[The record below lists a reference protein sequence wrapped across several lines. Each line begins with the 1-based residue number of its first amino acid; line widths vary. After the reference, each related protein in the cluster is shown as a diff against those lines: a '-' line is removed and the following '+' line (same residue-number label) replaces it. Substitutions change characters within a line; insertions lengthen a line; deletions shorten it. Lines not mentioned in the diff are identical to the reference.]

1 MKHQYKLI
9 IILLLF
15 IQTLSASSDLKKV
28 TLQLSW
34 FDQFQFAGYYIAKE
48 KGFYKEL
55 GLDVEIK
62 PFQFG
67 INIPQE
73 VDNGTIDFAIGRETL
88 ILERASNKNIVA
100 LYALFQTSPLILL
113 STKESKIN
121 AISDFRNKKVMITID
136 DASEVSLK
144 SMLTSQ
150 KIELNDLNFL
160 QHTHNIND
168 LITNKTDVI
177 SAYISKAPFILQEKG
192 IGYNVFEPKE
202 YGFDM
207 YSDLLYTNKQLIS
220 NEPDLVKAFKQASLK
235 GWEYAYSNIEESAQL
250 IYDKYNTQDLSKD
263 ELIFEGKELK
273 KLSFYNTHTLGNID
287 KSKIKRISDL
297 YNIIGL
303 LHNRIN
309 LTEFVYDDYL
319 NEIMFTEEEKRYLK
333 NKKSLTIANLTT
345 FPPFNFYENG
355 QPKGYT
361 VDYLRLVGKYTGMDI
376 EFISNKSWNEYLN
389 MLKNKEIDLI
399 PHVAVTKA
407 RKEYLDFTSFNHIE
421 YITGIAIDKDS
432 SIKSIRDLKDKVTAV
447 TKNSF
452 LHSYL
457 KNKLPSYSLFV
468 VDSTYDGVEA
478 VSSGNADAVI
488 GSLPSLDH
496 YIQKNWLTNIQ
507 TIIVNDLEQSS
518 IVLPMAVSKGNGVL
532 KSILEKVDYAISYS
546 EIVTL
551 KEKWMTSS
559 SKSQGKN
566 NLSKEELTYLKQ
578 KKKILMCVL
587 PDWLPFEQIDKNGD
601 HNGIGADLMKIV
613 STYID
618 TPIELL
624 PTNEWAESLQN
635 IRDRKCDILPVA
647 MNIPSR
653 REYMNF
659 TKPYV
664 KEPFV
669 IATKNDQLFI
679 KDSKILSNKK
689 VGIVKNYAFIE
700 VLKNRNPDIQIVNV
714 KNTKEG
720 LDRVSSGEL
729 FGYIDTMPTIGYA
742 IQKYSV
748 FDLKIAGKLEFD
760 MELSIASRNDEVLLN
775 SIMQKALN
783 SITQENKRTI
793 IGKWIEIKVA
803 QEFDYSLLWKFL
815 LVFLLIILAISYKH
829 YMTNKSVNE
838 MTELIDSTIEAI
850 LISKKGICTDVN
862 KSALIMFELD
872 SKNELI
878 GMKLSDIILE
888 ESCKLSKQRMLEDI
902 DDPHEAVI
910 LKKNAEK
917 FPALIR
923 SYKLKGINAMATS
936 LIDITHLKELESQ
949 SKMASMGEM
958 IGNIAHQWRQPLSV
972 ISTAATGIVVQK
984 EYGLLDDI
992 KLIETCNT
1000 INENA
1005 QYLSQ
1010 TIDDFRNFIKGDRT
1024 KKIFNLKDTIDSFL
1038 NLVEGSIKTHNI
1050 QVIKDIQEDIKIDSF
1065 ENEIIQCL
1073 INLFN
1078 NSKDALNENYT
1089 SSENKLVFIRTS
1101 IENNNALVKIQDNGG
1116 GIDKGILPKIFE
1128 PYFTTKHTSQGT
1140 GLGLHMTYN
1149 LIVNGMSGSIEAN
1162 NVVFTYETNNYE
1174 GAEFTIAIPLV

>member
-1 MKHQYKLI
+1 M
-9 IILLLF
+9 
-15 IQTLSASSDLKKV
+15 
-28 TLQLSW
+28 
-34 FDQFQFAGYYIAKE
+34 
-48 KGFYKEL
+48 
-55 GLDVEIK
+55 EIK

-67 INIPQE
+67 IDIPKE
-73 VDNGTIDFAIGRETL
+73 VDNNTIDFAIGRETL
-88 ILERASNKNIVA
+88 ILERAANQNIVA

-113 STKESKIN
+113 STKESKIKS
-121 AISDFRNKKVMITID
+121 ISDFRNKRVMTTID
-136 DASEVSLK
+136 DVREVSLK

-150 KIELNDLNFL
+150 KIKLNDVNFL

-192 IGYNVFEPKE
+192 IGYNLFEPKE

-220 NEPDLVKAFKQASLK
+220 NDPNKVKAFKQASLK

-250 IYDKYNTQDLSKD
+250 IYDKYNTQNLSKK
-263 ELIFEGKELK
+263 ELIFEGKALK

-287 KSKIKRISDL
+287 KSKLKRISDL
-297 YNIIGL
+297 YNVIGL
-303 LHNRIN
+303 LDNQID
-309 LTEFVYDDYL
+309 LTEFIYDE
-319 NEIMFTEEEKRYLK
+319 NVKEILFTAEEKRYLK
-333 NKKSLTIANLTT
+333 NKKSLTVANLTT

-361 VDYLRLVGKYTGMDI
+361 IDYLRLVGKYTGVDI

-399 PHVAVTKA
+399 PHVAITKD
-407 RKEYLDFTSFNHIE
+407 REEYLDFTNFNHIK
-421 YITGIAIDKDS
+421 YITGIAIDKNS
-432 SIKSIRDLKDKVTAV
+432 NIKSIKDLENNVTAV

-452 LHSYL
+452 IHTYF
-457 KNKLPSYSLFV
+457 KNNFPNYSLFL
-468 VDSTYDGVEA
+468 VDSTYHGVEA

-488 GSLPSLDH
+488 GSLPALDH
-496 YIQKNWLTNIQ
+496 YIQKNWLTNIR
-507 TIIVNDLEQSS
+507 TIIVNDLEESTV
-518 IVLPMAVSKGNGVL
+518 VLPMAVSKGNSVL

-551 KEKWMTSS
+551 KEKWMHSS
-559 SKSQGKN
+559 SRSQGKN
-566 NLSKEELTYLKQ
+566 NLTKEELTYLKQ

-587 PDWLPFEQIDKNGD
+587 PDWLPFEQIDKDGN
-601 HNGIGADLMKIV
+601 HKGIGADLMKIV

-624 PTNEWAESLQN
+624 PTKEWSESLQN
-635 IRDRKCDILPVA
+635 IKDRKCDILPVA
-647 MNIPSR
+647 MGTPNR
-653 REYMNF
+653 RNYMNF

-669 IATKNDQLFI
+669 IATKNDKLFI
-679 KDSKILSNKK
+679 KDSNALSNKK
-689 VGIVKNYAFIE
+689 IGFVKNYAFIE
-700 VLKNRNPDIQIVNV
+700 ILKNKNPDIEIVSV
-714 KNTKEG
+714 ENTKEG
-720 LDRVSSGEL
+720 LDRVSDGEL

-742 IQKYSV
+742 MQKYSI

-760 MELSIASRNDEVLLN
+760 VEISVASRNDEVLLN
-775 SIMQKALN
+775 SIMQKAMN
-783 SITQENKRTI
+783 SISEDNKRTI

-815 LVFLLIILAISYKH
+815 LLFSLIILAILYKQ
-829 YMTNKSVNE
+829 YMANKSVND

-850 LISKKGICTDVN
+850 LISKKGICIDAN

-872 SKNELI
+872 SKNEII
-878 GMKLSDIILE
+878 GTNVLDIIVA
-888 ESCKLSKQRMLEDI
+888 ESDNLPNQGILLDN
-902 DDPHEAVI
+902 DDLYEAVI
-910 LKKNAEK
+910 LKKSKEK

-984 EYGLLDDI
+984 EYGLLDDV

-1005 QYLSQ
+1005 QYLSK

-1024 KKIFNLKDTIDSFL
+1024 KKVFNLKDTIDSFL

-1050 QVIKDIQEDIKIDSF
+1050 QVVQDIQEDINIDGF
-1065 ENEIIQCL
+1065 KNEIIQCF
-1073 INLFN
+1073 INIFN
-1078 NSKDALNENYT
+1078 NAKDALNENQT
-1089 SSENKLVFIRTS
+1089 LSNNKLIFISTS
-1101 IENNNALVKIQDNGG
+1101 IENNNALIVIRDNGG
-1116 GIDKGILPKIFE
+1116 GIDKEILPKIFE
-1128 PYFTTKHTSQGT
+1128 PYFTTKHASQGT

-1149 LIVNGMSGSIEAN
+1149 LIVNGMRGSIETN
-1162 NVVFTYETNNYE
+1162 NVVFTYETNNYT
-1174 GAEFTIAIPLV
+1174 GTEFLISLPLK